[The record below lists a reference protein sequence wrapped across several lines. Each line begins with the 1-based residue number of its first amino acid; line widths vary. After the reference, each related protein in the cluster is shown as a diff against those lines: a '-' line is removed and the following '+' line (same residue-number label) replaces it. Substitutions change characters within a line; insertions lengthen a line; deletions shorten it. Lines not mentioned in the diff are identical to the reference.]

1 VKAEALSCVCV
12 CSLLAGFIGS
22 EGRVTCECTRG
33 GIGSVSRMHRRK
45 TVGISCAGPGL
56 VVGFAE
62 SSKICKFC
70 VCLKKMFV
78 LVNLS

>member
-1 VKAEALSCVCV
+1 VSVCAR

-33 GIGSVSRMHRRK
+33 GIGNVWQEGEQM
-45 TVGISCAGPGL
+45 CGPQFQTAMGL

-70 VCLKKMFV
+70 VCLKKCHFV